1 MIRQVTFGFL
11 ISMMSSCLSTSGPL
25 IDVFLTRTVY
35 VKSNAH
41 PRLRWYKMCPAFHT
55 NWRWFCAC
63 SGAQSV
69 HVAIRLS
76 NAAELSWAA
85 RPSRHR
91 KNSRRRGGTSLHA
104 VISHA
109 QRHRHYAPFLRCADS
124 PKVQSTFPASDP
136 ARRSALDCDV
146 PWSKKPGVR
155 TITPLYN
162 SPHID
167 SAIIVRWG

>member
-1 MIRQVTFGFL
+1 MR
-11 ISMMSSCLSTSGPL
+11 
-25 IDVFLTRTVY
+25 
-35 VKSNAH
+35 
-41 PRLRWYKMCPAFHT
+41 
-55 NWRWFCAC
+55 
-63 SGAQSV
+63 
-69 HVAIRLS
+69 
-76 NAAELSWAA
+76 LSWAA

-146 PWSKKPGVR
+146 PWSRKPGVR

-162 SPHID
+162 SPPILTPLLLSVGVECPTFKKPYLSSVNSIRSTKTLTLSPPILLRLYTLPYWSNPPFLIFD
-167 SAIIVRWG
+167 IRALWRSVLSASAPECQKLKMVG